1 MAMLNDD
8 FPFYD
13 AVFVG
18 FTTKSLIISANFG
31 AYGIQTTLQGRTRP
45 SVFLHCR
52 LSFSFCWF
60 CQVSE
65 INESLND
72 IVLIC
77 EVGI

>member
-18 FTTKSLIISANFG
+18 FATKSLIISANFG

-45 SVFLHCR
+45 SVFLHYR

-60 CQVSE
+60 CLVSA